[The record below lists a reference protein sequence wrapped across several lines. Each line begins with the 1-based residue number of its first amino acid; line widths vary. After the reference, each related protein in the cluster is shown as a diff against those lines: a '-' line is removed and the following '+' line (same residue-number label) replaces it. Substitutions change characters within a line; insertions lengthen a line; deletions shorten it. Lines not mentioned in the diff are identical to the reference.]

1 MSESQT
7 PESSTAKN
15 GAPGREEPRSDIAL
29 LLEGTYPYVRG
40 GVSSWVHQIISSLQE
55 FTFSLVFLGGDRE
68 SYGEMRYELPPNVVD
83 LELRYL
89 AEPPGLAPPR
99 PRRGNEKVFAELPKL
114 LDYFKSGELHP
125 DESTLSRMID
135 TLSTPEG
142 IQREDFLY
150 SEAGWKKIQEC
161 YDRYCDDPSFLDY
174 FWTVRSMHEPIFM
187 LASVARSL
195 PPARV
200 YHSISTGYA
209 GFLGMLL
216 QRRTGH
222 PYVLSEHGIYTKE
235 RKIELGQAEWIN
247 ETLEPFSTSLDGK
260 LSYTRKLWIQ
270 FFSGLGRLTYTAADP
285 IISLYEGNRKRQL
298 QDGADPER
306 TRVIPN
312 GVDLE
317 RFASLRDKR
326 PPGVPKI
333 LGLIG
338 RVVPIKDIKTFILTL
353 RSVCARMPE
362 AEGWIIGP
370 EDEDE
375 GYARECHD
383 LVKSLGLTEK
393 VKFLGFQKVE
403 DILPQLGL
411 MTLTS
416 ISEALP
422 LVILEG
428 FASGLPALAT
438 DVGSCR
444 ELIEGNQPEDR
455 ALGCAGAVGAI
466 ADPEELATHAVELL
480 RDEERWYAAQAA
492 GIARVEKYYTL
503 GMMEDYYRDVYVE
516 ALERYEALQTP
527 EPDPSA
533 VEV

>member
-1 MSESQT
+1 MKEPKFKS
-7 PESSTAKN
+7 PSSSK
-15 GAPGREEPRSDIAL
+15 EPIADVAL

-40 GVSSWVHQIISSLQE
+40 GVSSWVHQIISSLKE
-55 FTFSLVFLGGDRE
+55 FTFSIVFLGGDRE
-68 SYGEMRYELPPNVVD
+68 SYGEMRYELPPNVVHM
-83 LELRYL
+83 EKRYL
-89 AEPPGLAPPR
+89 AEPPGLAPPK
-99 PRRGNEKVFAELPKL
+99 PRKGKAKTFAELGKL
-114 LDYFKSGELHP
+114 LDYFKSSELHP
-125 DESTLSRMID
+125 DEDVLTRMID
-135 TLSTPEG
+135 SLSTPQG
-142 IQREDFLY
+142 VRREDFLY
-150 SEAGWKKIQEC
+150 SETSWNWIQKC
-161 YDRYCDDPSFLDY
+161 FQKYSSDPSFLDY

-187 LASVARSL
+187 LASVSRTL
-195 PPARV
+195 PEARV

-216 QRRTGH
+216 QRRTGN

-247 ETLEPFSTSLDGK
+247 ETLEPFSASLDGK
-260 LSYTRKLWIQ
+260 LSYTRKLWIN

-285 IISLYEGNRKRQL
+285 IISLYAGNRERQMM
-298 QDGADPER
+298 DGADPDR
-306 TRVIPN
+306 TKVIPN

-317 RFASLRDKR
+317 RFAKLRSKR
-326 PPGVPKI
+326 PKKVPKI

-338 RVVPIKDIKTFILTL
+338 RVVPIKDIKTFIFTM

-375 GYARECHD
+375 GYAKECHE
-383 LVKSLGLTEK
+383 LVEGLKLKDK

-428 FASGLPALAT
+428 YASGLPALAT

-444 ELIEGNQPEDR
+444 ELIEGNNPEDC
-455 ALGCAGAVGAI
+455 ALGHAGAVGAI
-466 ADPEELATHAVELL
+466 ADPEELAGYAVDLL
-480 RDEERWYAAQAA
+480 SDEERWHKAQAA
-492 GIARVEKYYTL
+492 GIARVEKFYTL

-516 ALERYEALQTP
+516 ALDRYASKKEA
-527 EPDPSA
+527 EFEE
-533 VEV
+533 VEA